1 MNATISLKE
10 AKRLINFTID
20 NNIKLQE
27 QGKKPIAIGLE
38 AQAGIGKT
46 SVVRQVA
53 EERGMNIVKV
63 NMAQIEEQ
71 GD

>member
-38 AQAGIGKT
+38 AHAGIGKT

-63 NMAQIEEQ
+63 NMAQVEEQ